1 MKLSIVAFTKTGAA
15 LLNRLEDGMRAAG
28 YEVMDASVLRRGGT
42 EPRPSLHDWA
52 EQAFSGDAVL
62 FVGACGIA
70 VRAIAPFVRDKFCDP
85 AVVSV
90 DELGRFAVPL
100 LSGHVGGANKLAKEV
115 AKLTGGVAVISTAT
129 DLHQKFAVDLWA
141 ASQGLSIGERELA
154 KRVSAAVLAGEKVG
168 FESDFPVAGRLPDGL
183 LYAQSGLLGIH
194 LTLDGHTRPFD
205 NTLHLFPRLVTV
217 GVGCRK
223 GISEEQFEQAV
234 LSVLASHQIS
244 LFAVRQIATIDR
256 KSQEPCIRAFCGK
269 YSLPLETVSA
279 QTLVQ
284 TEGTFTGSAFVERT
298 VGVDNVCERAA
309 VACGGGELLF
319 RKVAIDGVTVAAAM
333 PFPELTF

>member
-1 MKLSIVAFTKTGAA
+1 M
-15 LLNRLEDGMRAAG
+15 
-28 YEVMDASVLRRGGT
+28 
-42 EPRPSLHDWA
+42 
-52 EQAFSGDAVL
+52 
-62 FVGACGIA
+62 
-70 VRAIAPFVRDKFCDP
+70 
-85 AVVSV
+85 
-90 DELGRFAVPL
+90 
-100 LSGHVGGANKLAKEV
+100 
-115 AKLTGGVAVISTAT
+115 
-129 DLHQKFAVDLWA
+129 
-141 ASQGLSIGERELA
+141 
-154 KRVSAAVLAGEKVG
+154 
-168 FESDFPVAGRLPDGL
+168 
-183 LYAQSGLLGIH
+183 YAQSGLLGIH

-269 YSLPLETVSA
+269 YSL
-279 QTLVQ
+279 
-284 TEGTFTGSAFVERT
+284 
-298 VGVDNVCERAA
+298 DNVCERAA

>member
-1 MKLSIVAFTKTGAA
+1 M
-15 LLNRLEDGMRAAG
+15 
-28 YEVMDASVLRRGGT
+28 
-42 EPRPSLHDWA
+42 W
-52 EQAFSGDAVL
+52 
-62 FVGACGIA
+62 
-70 VRAIAPFVRDKFCDP
+70 
-85 AVVSV
+85 
-90 DELGRFAVPL
+90 
-100 LSGHVGGANKLAKEV
+100 
-115 AKLTGGVAVISTAT
+115 
-129 DLHQKFAVDLWA
+129 
-141 ASQGLSIGERELA
+141 
-154 KRVSAAVLAGEKVG
+154 
-168 FESDFPVAGRLPDGL
+168 FEIYFPVAVMLPDGL

-256 KSQEPCIRAFCGK
+256 KAQEPCIRAFCGK
-269 YSLPLETVSA
+269 YSLPLEAASA

-284 TEGTFTGSAFVERT
+284 TEGQFTGSAFVERT